1 MELEPGIHQLTTGQ
15 LTTGQLPIGREP
27 FKGFPPPNSY
37 LVFGTDAS
45 VLIDA
50 GWSNGADHEARTDYL
65 REAGPPPLTAIIITH
80 RHPDHGGGAL
90 ALHRSTGAPLA
101 SHALEREAIE
111 RDRFGGEGR
120 ITRELEDGEELD
132 LGGLTLEVVHAP
144 GHTPGCIALFAR
156 ERGALFTTDTVMGVS
171 TTLIRPGEGSL
182 ADYGRTLERL
192 LSLGATTMYAGH
204 GGPIADPASRLQAL
218 IGHRQRREAELL
230 DALAERPRKVQELRG
245 AIYAGLPTARERLA
259 DMQVV
264 SGLHKLRDEGRVRE
278 DGERWA
284 RA

>member
-1 MELEPGIHQLTTGQ
+1 MELEPGIHQLT
-15 LTTGQLPIGREP
+15 IGREP

-50 GWSNGADHEARTDYL
+50 GWDDAADHEARTAYL
-65 REAGPPPLTAIIITH
+65 RQVGPPPLAAIIITH

-120 ITRELEDGEELD
+120 ITRELQDGEELE

-156 ERGALFTTDTVMGVS
+156 ERGAVFTTDTVMGVS
-171 TTLIRPGEGSL
+171 TTFIRPGEGSL

-192 LSLGATTMYAGH
+192 RSIGAATMYAGH
-204 GGPIADPASRLQAL
+204 GGPITDPEARLQAL
-218 IGHRQRREAELL
+218 IGHRRRRETELL
-230 DALAERPRKVQELRG
+230 DALADGPRTVQELRK
-245 AIYAGLPTARERLA
+245 AIYTGLPEPRERLA
-259 DMQVV
+259 DQQVV
-264 SGLHKLRDEGRVRE
+264 SGLHKLRDDGHVRA
-278 DGERWA
+278 DGDRWA